1 MQLDQ
6 ILELWRKD
14 SELDRTELGEE
25 ALKIPSLHSKYYTI
39 FSTERL
45 HLRKL
50 EQEHKVLSKV
60 KTEYY
65 NGNLDYDELK
75 ERGWDPCQLKILRQ
89 DVPQYVDADKDII
102 DLNLKIAYQKEK
114 VDLLDNIIRSLQTRG
129 YNIRA
134 AIDWEKFKMGA

>member
-25 ALKIPSLHSKYYTI
+25 ALKIPTLHSKYYTI
-39 FSTERL
+39 YSTERL
-45 HLRKL
+45 LLRKL
-50 EQEHKVLSKV
+50 EQEQKVQLKL

-65 NGNLDYDELK
+65 NGTLDYEELK
-75 ERGWDPCQLKILRQ
+75 EQGWEPCQLKILRA
-89 DVPQYVDADKDII
+89 DIPQYIDADKDVI
-102 DLNLKIAYQKEK
+102 DLNLRIAYQKEK
-114 VDLLDNIIRSLQTRG
+114 VDLLDNIIRSLQSRG